1 MLAQTT
7 ARDVYARGV
16 RSQAATGSDPQTA
29 FALAHVPTRVLRWPV
44 GDHLNLPF
52 RLFQPGPKGRP
63 EPPPTPSGFLPTG
76 SETLQCRANNS
87 QIGP

>member
-29 FALAHVPTRVLRWPV
+29 FALAVRLAHIPTRP
-44 GDHLNLPF
+44 
-52 RLFQPGPKGRP
+52 
-63 EPPPTPSGFLPTG
+63 
-76 SETLQCRANNS
+76 
-87 QIGP
+87 